1 MTDWYNKAEWWLKI
15 ELLVFFGQVLCSVF
29 YLLGQQIRGELGLN
43 LDPNTKRFTHDAL
56 EYYDWDIS
64 WFSFIFVMWS
74 IHLFVLTTVGLYQND
89 KVKLAYSAFSL
100 ILRSTH
106 FYFLMP
112 FSQDDRTFV
121 EKSNIV
127 WGALGVLQIIAA
139 CLIFGFENT
148 NGITTASAFVDFIV
162 FLGQYALYMI
172 KFKQNQKI

>member
-1 MTDWYNKAEWWLKI
+1 M
-15 ELLVFFGQVLCSVF
+15 
-29 YLLGQQIRGELGLN
+29 N

-139 CLIFGFENT
+139 CLIFGF
-148 NGITTASAFVDFIV
+148 
-162 FLGQYALYMI
+162 
-172 KFKQNQKI
+172 